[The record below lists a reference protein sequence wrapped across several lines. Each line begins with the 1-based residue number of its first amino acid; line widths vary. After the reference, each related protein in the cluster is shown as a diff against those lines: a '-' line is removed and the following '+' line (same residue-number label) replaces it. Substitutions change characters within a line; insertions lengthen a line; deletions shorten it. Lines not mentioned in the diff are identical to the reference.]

1 MRRELAGDSRLSQP
15 SREQLRRHGHGQKQ
29 WQPLPPALRQCKLPV
44 AQLPGQASRVCHDSY
59 GTACWFVWEGCF
71 LPFESSRQ
79 PHSIKTDLV
88 TTCHSV
94 GLKWKPRQGG
104 HIYTQMDPSGSNR
117 ASHTFLCRELQNLEI
132 LQGPEGKESVMAAS
146 VPSSM
151 NFLCRWSELQKSRVP
166 EEITRQHC
174 VCKSVRET
182 DVWYRAVTQ
191 TDRQPCLK
199 SLQKEG
205 KSPCNPEVTD

>member
-1 MRRELAGDSRLSQP
+1 MRSTGKLSQ
-15 SREQLRRHGHGQKQ
+15 LCCGQRNEADLANPQ
-29 WQPLPPALRQCKLPV
+29 GCFSW
-44 AQLPGQASRVCHDSY
+44 STRVLHFLHVRKEE
-59 GTACWFVWEGCF
+59 ARNWFVWEGCF

-94 GLKWKPRQGG
+94 GLKWKPRLGG

-191 TDRQPCLK
+191 TDRQPCPK